1 MNIVIDVDVNIDIDI
16 DIDNIY
22 TDAYTVN
29 SLHAYL
35 IKKSSRKITNSAK
48 IKNNWVKVPKSAEKC
63 QKGGIS

>member
-1 MNIVIDVDVNIDIDI
+1 MNIVIDVDIDIDIDI

-35 IKKSSRKITNSAK
+35 IKKKFQ
-48 IKNNWVKVPKSAEKC
+48 KNHKQRQN
-63 QKGGIS
+63 